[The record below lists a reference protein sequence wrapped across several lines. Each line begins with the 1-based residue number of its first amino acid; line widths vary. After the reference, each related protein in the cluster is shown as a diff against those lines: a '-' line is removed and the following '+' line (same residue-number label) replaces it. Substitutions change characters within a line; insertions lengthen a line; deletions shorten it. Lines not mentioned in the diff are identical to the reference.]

1 MSTNGVPVHPLKAL
15 RKAANDGK
23 GMTQQAVASQ
33 AGCAV
38 SYVCMAEKGLVPP
51 LDRQD
56 GMAAAVGATRG
67 AIWP

>member
-1 MSTNGVPVHPLKAL
+1 MTANGVPAHPLREHRKAL
-15 RKAANDGK
+15 GL
-23 GMTQQAVASQ
+23 TQQAVASQ

-51 LDRQD
+51 LNRQD